1 MPARITEETVHALVN
16 LIYEAAFDASQWPA
30 FLRAFASAIETRGTI
45 IYTHNFET
53 LDASTAS
60 SEGFPNAVVGFDE
73 QFMSVLEEYYNHVNV
88 WAQNE
93 AMLKPG
99 RPVTGSM
106 LYPERKLPKT
116 EFYQDWLRP
125 QDYFHAI
132 GGIIMRDGPCAMKFS
147 SLRSRRSGDFTAAEI
162 RLYQTLLPHLARAA
176 NIQRRFVFLQ
186 GLSNASL
193 ALLDTVPAA
202 IVLLDA
208 SGRALHSN
216 AAAQTELRR
225 GDPLLLSRSGDV
237 TVRGAAHGQTALRA
251 AIAAAL
257 DPVRSA
263 KERRATVA
271 QLPRRNGEMLSLQA
285 LALPQGQHSDL
296 GCRFS
301 RSLAACALVIHD
313 GQARIP
319 MVGAELLRHVYGLTP
334 AEVQVAIAMAEGE
347 TLKRYAERRH
357 ISRNTASSQLKSAFQ
372 KTGLRRQSEL
382 VRWLLSSSAAL
393 QPGAIR

>member
-1 MPARITEETVHALVN
+1 MPARITNQTVQALIN
-16 LIYEAAFDASQWPA
+16 LIYEAALDASRWPE
-30 FLRAFASAIETRGTI
+30 FLRAFANAVEGRGTL

-53 LDASTAS
+53 LDASTSAAS
-60 SEGFPNAVVGFDE
+60 GFPNAVVGFDE
-73 QFMSVLEEYYNHVNV
+73 QFLSVLEEYYNHVNV

-93 AMLKPG
+93 AMLEPG

-132 GGIIMRDGPCAMKFS
+132 GGIVMRDGPCAMKFS
-147 SLRSRRSGDFTAAEI
+147 SLRSRRCGDFTAEEV
-162 RLYQTLLPHLARAA
+162 RLYQTLVPHLARAA

-208 SGRALHSN
+208 SARALHSN

-225 GDPLLLSRSGDV
+225 ADPLLLNRSGELI
-237 TVRGAAHGQTALRA
+237 VRGAAHGQA
-251 AIAAAL
+251 AIRSAIGAAL
-257 DPVRSA
+257 DPVRA
-263 KERRATVA
+263 VKERCATVA
-271 QLPRRNGEMLSLQA
+271 QLARRNGETLCVQA
-285 LALPQGQHSDL
+285 LALPRGEHADPP
-296 GCRFS
+296 CRIS
-301 RSLAACALVIHD
+301 RSLAACALVIH
-313 GQARIP
+313 GGRPCIP
-319 MVGAELLRHVYGLTP
+319 AVGAELLRHVYGLTP
-334 AEVQVAIAMAEGE
+334 AEVQVALAMAKGE
-347 TLKRYAERRH
+347 TLKCYAERRH
-357 ISRNTASSQLKSAFQ
+357 ISRNTAASQLKSAFQ

-382 VRWLLSSSAAL
+382 VRWLLSSGAAL
-393 QPGAIR
+393 QPGERS